1 MDGDVHIRSIGTALP
16 GPAIDNA
23 ALGRRLRMGGQWE
36 QWVETFIG
44 TRSRHLSI
52 DLDTAE
58 PAHSL
63 ADLCETAGRRAL
75 EGAGRAAEDVD
86 LLVLATASPDLL
98 MPTTANVVADRLR
111 INGVPTYQ
119 IQSGCCG
126 AFQALSLAQQLLAG
140 GGYRNALVLGGDVSA
155 KFYDFDLDFATL
167 PPDQLVH
174 YVLFGD
180 GAGAAVLER
189 TSVPGAAVIRQL
201 FTRLTGLDREPG
213 QTLDWYGPGDR
224 GSDRPP
230 AIEDYK
236 AIEERVP
243 LMSAEIL
250 DELLDDTGWQRD
262 EIDYL
267 LPPQLSGRMTT
278 KIVDLLALPGAYEI
292 SRVREIGNNGN
303 ATPFFQLESAF
314 ERAIPGQRLLG
325 ISVESSKWI
334 KGGFAVETV

>member
-1 MDGDVHIRSIGTALP
+1 MGADVHIRAIGTALP

-23 ALGRRLRMGGQWE
+23 TLGRRLRMGAQWE
-36 QWVETFIG
+36 QWADAFIG
-44 TRSRHLSI
+44 TSTRHLAI
-52 DLDTAE
+52 DLDTGK
-58 PAHSL
+58 PVHSL
-63 ADLCETAGRRAL
+63 ADLGEAAGRRAL
-75 EGAGRAAEDVD
+75 DAAGLAAEEVD

-111 INGVPTYQ
+111 VNGVPTYQ

-126 AFQALSLAQQLLAG
+126 AFQALSLAHQLLAG

-155 KFYDFDLDFATL
+155 KFYDFDQDFATL
-167 PPDQLVH
+167 PPDHLVH

-180 GAGAAVLER
+180 GAGAAVLTTEPA
-189 TSVPGAAVIRQL
+189 PGSAVIRQL
-201 FTRLTGLDREPG
+201 FTRLTGLGRAPG
-213 QTLDWYGPGDR
+213 QTLDWFGPGDR
-224 GSDRPP
+224 DSDRPP

-243 LMSAEIL
+243 RISAEIL
-250 DELLDDTGWQRD
+250 DELLDETGWQRD
-262 EIDYL
+262 EVDFL
-267 LPPQLSGRMTT
+267 LPPQLSGRMTA
-278 KIVDLLALPGAYEI
+278 KIVELLALPGAAEV

-303 ATPFFQLESAF
+303 ATPFFQLERAF
-314 ERAIPGQRLLG
+314 ERTASGQRLLG